1 MQVLS
6 LGNYIKT
13 NREKKKLLMRQL
25 ASLVDVDTSMISKIE
40 NGYRSPTKEQIV
52 RIASVLE
59 IDYEE
64 LLTLWLSEKLYQEV
78 KGEPKALDVLKLVKK
93 KIKESKNI

>member
-40 NGYRSPTKEQIV
+40 NGYRTPTKGQINK
-52 RIASVLE
+52 ISSALE
-59 IDYEE
+59 IDNK
-64 LLTLWLSEKLYQEV
+64 LLLSMWYAEKIYQEI
-78 KGEPKALDVLKLVKK
+78 KDENEALNILKLAAEKVKS
-93 KIKESKNI
+93 IDE